1 MKQWIR
7 WSGLLGFIAIIA
19 LLVVGWMFVAGPL
32 IKYSIETFGS
42 KAANAKVEV
51 EDVSLSF
58 APMGIEIT
66 GLQVANADKPME
78 NIFQFDRAVADLE
91 FLPLLLGKGIVN
103 EVVLS
108 GVAFSTPRQSSGA
121 LLDDRD
127 DDAEKTS
134 SAKNESFINPDSIN
148 QALPSADELLAR
160 EPLLTE
166 QRGRAFQQSFKT
178 IKTDSDNAIAALPGN
193 EDFAAYEDE
202 FNRLTSG
209 KFDSVEDFQ
218 QRKKE
223 FDALKKRIKKDQKA
237 ISEASKVIANGKET
251 LQGQWSGLQAA
262 PGEDFSNLKSKYKL
276 DGAGV
281 ANLSRLLFGDQ
292 VGEWSQKGLYWYEKV
307 SPFLVSDDGGEKES
321 EEEKIK
327 RTQGRFIH
335 FETDR
340 PLPDLLIRQAQLAV
354 QLEVGEVGVQVFD
367 ITHQQAVIGRP
378 IRIIAKGNALKSIE
392 SLAINGTLDRRVSP
406 GKDTFD
412 LSLQGMALN
421 NYDVGAMGL
430 KLDRSQLNVVG
441 DAELISG
448 EINANTVADFSQ
460 AQFSSKDKT
469 LVAIETTKALAKI
482 DRFDIRATAKGKLKA
497 PGVDIK
503 SNLDTQLS
511 EAFNK
516 RLKEKQQELEVKL
529 KEGLNE
535 KLLSYAGDY
544 KDQLKA
550 MDLAGGS
557 LADKQAKL
565 KEMASSELTSF
576 ADQQKA
582 DAQRK
587 LDEKKKAEQKK
598 AQEKADKKKK
608 QLQNEA
614 KEKLMN
620 LF

>member
-223 FDALKKRIKKDQKA
+223 FDALKKRIKQDQKA
-237 ISEASKVIANGKET
+237 ISKAKEVLTAGKESLT
-251 LQGQWSGLQAA
+251 QQWADLKVA
-262 PGEDFSNLKSKYKL
+262 PAEDFKNLKRKYKL

-281 ANLSRLLFGDQ
+281 TNLSRLMFGDAA
-292 VGEWSQKGLYWYEKV
+292 GEWSEKGVYWYEKIR
-307 SPFLVSDDGGEKES
+307 PFLIS
-321 EEEKIK
+321 EESDVRSEKADVEHI
-327 RTQGRFIH
+327 RQEGRFVH
-335 FETDR
+335 FESDR
-340 PLPDLLIRQAQLAV
+340 PLPDLLIRQMYLRVKLPETNAQSMGDVAV
-354 QLEVGEVGVQVFD
+354 TVYD
-367 ITHQQAVIGRP
+367 ITHQQAVINRP
-378 IRIIAKGNALKSIE
+378 TRIVATGKNLNNIQ
-392 SLAINGTLDRRVSP
+392 SLDINGTLDHRSSP
-406 GKDTFD
+406 GKD
-412 LSLQGMALN
+412 SLQMKIKGVNLTDYN
-421 NYDVGAMGL
+421 VGAMGL
-430 KLDRSQLNVVG
+430 KLNSSLVDITGEADIVAG
-441 DAELISG
+441 DVDATSK
-448 EINANTVADFSQ
+448 AQFSK
-460 AQFSSKDKT
+460 AVFSSKDKT
-469 LVAIETTKALAKI
+469 LVAKELVRALQKI
-482 DRFDIRATAKGKLKA
+482 DRFDIDASAEGSLIAPKVGISSDLDRKL
-497 PGVDIK
+497 
-503 SNLDTQLS
+503 NN
-511 EAFNK
+511 AFSQ
-516 RLKEKQQELEVKL
+516 RIDEKQQELEQQLKGKL
-529 KEGLNE
+529 ND
-535 KLLSYAGDY
+535 KLLAYGGDY
-544 KDQLKA
+544 QQQLKA
-550 MDLAGGS
+550 LDIQNGS
-557 LADKQAKL
+557 LTDKQNTL
-565 KEMASSELTSF
+565 KELAKSELSSF
-576 ADQQKA
+576 EDQK
-582 DAQRK
+582 K
-587 LDEKKKAEQKK
+587 KELEKKAK
-598 AQEKADKKKK
+598 DKFK
-608 QLQNEA
+608 
-614 KEKLMN
+614 N

>member
-223 FDALKKRIKKDQKA
+223 FDALKKRIKQDQKA
-237 ISEASKVIANGKET
+237 ISKAKEVLTAGKESLT
-251 LQGQWSGLQAA
+251 QQWADLKVA
-262 PGEDFSNLKSKYKL
+262 PAEDFKNLKRKYKL

-281 ANLSRLLFGDQ
+281 TNLSRLMFGDAA
-292 VGEWSQKGLYWYEKV
+292 GEWSEKGVYWYEKIR
-307 SPFLVSDDGGEKES
+307 PFLIS
-321 EEEKIK
+321 EESDVRSEKAEVEHV
-327 RTQGRFIH
+327 RQEGRFVH
-335 FETDR
+335 FESDR
-340 PLPDLLIRQAQLAV
+340 PLPDLLIKQMYLRVKLPETNAQSMGDVAV
-354 QLEVGEVGVQVFD
+354 TIYD
-367 ITHQQAVIGRP
+367 ITHQQAVINRP
-378 IRIIAKGNALKSIE
+378 TRIVATGKNLNNIQ
-392 SLAINGTLDRRVSP
+392 SLDINGTLDHRSSP
-406 GKDTFD
+406 GKD
-412 LSLQGMALN
+412 SLQMKIKGVNLTDYN
-421 NYDVGAMGL
+421 VGAMGL
-430 KLDRSQLNVVG
+430 KLNSSLVDITGEADIVAG
-441 DAELISG
+441 DVDATSK
-448 EINANTVADFSQ
+448 AQFSK
-460 AQFSSKDKT
+460 AVFSSKDKT
-469 LVAIETTKALAKI
+469 LVAKELVRALQKI
-482 DRFDIRATAKGKLKA
+482 DRFDIDASAKGSLIAPKVGISSDLDRKL
-497 PGVDIK
+497 
-503 SNLDTQLS
+503 NN
-511 EAFNK
+511 AFSQ
-516 RLKEKQQELEVKL
+516 RIDEKQQELEQQLKGKL
-529 KEGLNE
+529 ND
-535 KLLSYAGDY
+535 KLLAYGGDY
-544 KDQLKA
+544 QQQLKA
-550 MDLAGGS
+550 LDIQNGS
-557 LADKQAKL
+557 LTDKQNTL
-565 KEMASSELTSF
+565 KELAKSELSSF
-576 ADQQKA
+576 EDQK
-582 DAQRK
+582 K
-587 LDEKKKAEQKK
+587 KELEKKAK
-598 AQEKADKKKK
+598 DKFK
-608 QLQNEA
+608 
-614 KEKLMN
+614 N